1 MRSFGLLWFAYFAAV
16 GVFSPYAPLW
26 FKSLG
31 LSTLAIGGL
40 ASMQA
45 WTRLLAPYA
54 WSWVADHTGQRVRL
68 IQLAALAA
76 LLAAL
81 GLALVPGLPAG
92 PMLALLVAWLFMA
105 NGGVVPL
112 AESALAQ
119 KLTTD
124 KGLDVARYGRVRVW
138 GSLGFIVAVAVAGP
152 LLQWLGIGQFAWL
165 IVVLYAAL
173 LAMALRLPAV
183 RDSGHEA
190 QAPPP
195 VWPILRQ
202 PVVAWFFAS
211 VFFTVLA
218 HVGLYAFFSL
228 YLDQMGYGKSAVGA
242 LWAVSVAGEMV
253 FFYSQGRWFARLTPH
268 SWLQWVAG
276 ATALRFAATAMSGGT
291 LWVLVIAQAA
301 HAITFG
307 AHHAACIAMVA
318 RHFPGRLRGRGQ
330 ALYSALGY
338 GLSGLVGGVGGGWL
352 IEHLGFAAVFWASA
366 LAGLLAWVCV
376 GLSARAV
383 SERGVD
389 SGGSSGA

>member
-268 SWLQWVAG
+268 RWLQWVAG

>member
-81 GLALVPGLPAG
+81 ALALVPGLPAG

-268 SWLQWVAG
+268 RWLQWVAG